1 MGNLPSETDGLTKTS
16 ATFPI
21 RDPLLLGQKRILE
34 LVATGAPLAAILD
47 ELILF
52 IEAQESGLRCGL
64 LMVSDDGL
72 HLCPGRGP
80 SLPAYLQA
88 LHQAIDGVPITPPYH
103 GVWGQVVDQGNPVL
117 VPDIATETRY
127 SPAWRDLLLSFGL
140 MACRSTPVRGSDGR
154 VLATFAMYYDHPR
167 DPTPAE
173 PHLIDIATHLAA
185 IAIERDQE
193 QARMHQSQDRLETE
207 LADMQRLQ
215 EISATLIQEG
225 DIDALYR
232 RILGAAA
239 VLMRSDFASMQKFDT
254 DRCELRL
261 LAYKGFSPS
270 AAAGWERVGP
280 GSNIS
285 CAVAMRTVERTIV
298 SNVETCDFMV
308 GTADLAIYRD
318 LGIRSMQSTPLTS
331 RGGGLI
337 GMISTH
343 WRKPHEPTERDLRLL
358 DVLARQ
364 AADLIERSQSAAL
377 LREREARLSAM
388 FDNAGVGMVLMSGD
402 CSIIHANAGY
412 CAITGRTKEE
422 LIGSCCIDFTHPDD
436 IAAHREVVASF
447 GHSGEPVAFEER
459 YLGKDGRITWV
470 RITLS
475 MADAGQVVAVVED
488 ITTRRE
494 AEECQRLLTN
504 ELNHRVKNTLAV
516 IQSMAAQTARF
527 TPDPTAF
534 NVAFSSRVIALA
546 RVHDILAK
554 TAWAGAM
561 LDDVVATSLAPFR
574 DGNTTAIN
582 ASGPPVRLGANVAV
596 VLSLGLHELATN
608 AVKYGALKN
617 ARGRIDLTW
626 TVGGA
631 PPQVHIAWAERNGP
645 TVVPPTREGFG
656 SRLIQNLGEQ
666 LDGEISLD
674 YCPHGLRCNLVL
686 PLPTMN

>member
-1 MGNLPSETDGLTKTS
+1 MGNLASKTDVLTKTS
-16 ATFPI
+16 AKLPN
-21 RDPLLLGQKRILE
+21 RDPLALGQKRILE
-34 LVATGAPLAAILD
+34 LIATGAPLAAILD

-52 IEAQESGLRCGL
+52 IEAQEPGLRCGL
-64 LMVSDDGL
+64 LIVSNDGL
-72 HLCPGRGP
+72 HLCRGRSP
-80 SLPAYLQA
+80 NLPAYVQA
-88 LHQAIDGVPITPPYH
+88 LHQAIEGVPITPPYH
-103 GVWGQVVDQGNPVL
+103 GVCAQVAHQGTA
-117 VPDIATETRY
+117 VPIPDVATETRY
-127 SPAWRDLLLSFGL
+127 SPAWRDLLLSFGH
-140 MACRSTPVRGSDGR
+140 MACRSTPVWGSDGR

-185 IAIERDQE
+185 IAIERDQK
-193 QARMHQSQDRLETE
+193 QARMRQE

-215 EISATLIQEG
+215 GISATLIRQG

-232 RILGAAA
+232 QILDAAA
-239 VLMRSDFASMQKFDT
+239 ALMQSDFASMQRFDT
-254 DRCELRL
+254 DRGELRL

-270 AAAGWERVGP
+270 AAAGWEWIGP
-280 GSNIS
+280 GSNTS
-285 CAVAMRTVERTIV
+285 CAVALRTRKRTIV
-298 SNVETCDFMV
+298 SDVETCDFMA
-308 GTADLAIYRD
+308 GTADLAVCRD

-343 WRKPHEPTERDLRLL
+343 WRKPHGPTERDLRLL

-377 LREREARLSAM
+377 LREREARLSAI
-388 FDNAGVGMVLMSGD
+388 FDNAGVGIVLMSGD

-422 LIGSCCIDFTHPDD
+422 LIGNCCINFTHPDD
-436 IAAHREVVASF
+436 IAAHQEVVASF
-447 GHSGEPVAFEER
+447 EHSVDPVAFEKR
-459 YLGKDGRITWV
+459 YLRKDGSITWV

-475 MADAGQVVAVVED
+475 KADAGQAVAVVED
-488 ITTRRE
+488 ITARRE
-494 AEECQRLLTN
+494 AEERQKLLTN

-534 NVAFSSRVIALA
+534 SAAFSSRVIALA
-546 RVHDILAK
+546 SVHDILTK

-561 LDDVVATSLAPFR
+561 LDDVVATSLAPFG
-574 DGNTTAIN
+574 DGNTNSVN
-582 ASGPPVRLGANVAV
+582 ASGPPVRLGATAAI

-608 AVKYGALKN
+608 AVKHGALTS
-617 ARGRIDLTW
+617 AGGRIDLTW

-631 PPQVHIAWAERNGP
+631 PPQVHIAWAEHNGP

-656 SRLIQNLGEQ
+656 SRLIRNLGEQ

-674 YCPHGLRCNLVL
+674 YCTDGLRCNLVM
-686 PLPTMN
+686 PLPTIN